1 MKRSFPVAIFSACY
15 TWQYN
20 VLYRYVE
27 QRTCGGLDRA
37 DDLVPPFR
45 GRELWVCPDPGS
57 ETAFRGQN
65 RMDRW
70 DDLSGAASHGTR
82 GLDCIALG
90 RSGER
95 AQAQILFAQKGWEKS
110 TGETARTVGDGFG
123 GIQAIMEG
131 TICLISSGQ
140 FRNGEGRCWRRASKA
155 PSLWKNWKST
165 CARKS
170 SSLQN
175 RA

>member
-82 GLDCIALG
+82 GLDCVALG
-90 RSGER
+90 TGGEW
-95 AQAQILFAQKGWEKS
+95 AQAQILCAQEGWEKS
-110 TGETARTVGDGFG
+110 IGATARTVGDGFG

-131 TICLISSGQ
+131 TICLISTRQ
-140 FRNGEGRCWRRASKA
+140 FRTGGGKCSPPASKR
-155 PSLWKNWKST
+155 PCRWRNWKFN

-170 SSLQN
+170 NSI
-175 RA
+175 